1 MDCSHNAAVTKDY
14 FSTTTTPTILSNHLM
29 TEKPKQT
36 TARKHYAKASNLT
49 PGEEKEMLQMTE
61 SGAAF
66 LLLPKIKNK
75 EKKKGKRKSISE
87 IPKSIISWQKYIKDS
102 H

>member
-66 LLLPKIKNK
+66 LLLPKKNK
-75 EKKKGKRKSISE
+75 EKKKEKENPSQKFLKVLLVGKST
-87 IPKSIISWQKYIKDS
+87 
-102 H
+102 